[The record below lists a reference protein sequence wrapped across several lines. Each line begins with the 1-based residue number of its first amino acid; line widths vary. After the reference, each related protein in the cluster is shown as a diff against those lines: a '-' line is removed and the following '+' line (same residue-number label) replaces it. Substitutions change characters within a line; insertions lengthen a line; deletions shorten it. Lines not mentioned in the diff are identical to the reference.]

1 MRGRYLLIRTALP
14 VAALALA
21 APALAGPA
29 LAKPPPANHSVDSA
43 GRDSP
48 AKHPPKVH
56 DSVSVGIAYRHG
68 SLILSSAKAGPA
80 KILARSKDGH
90 HNFVASVTLLTPTT
104 TLPLKKLFPKITKG
118 RYRVVVLPGFK
129 DGFLSGRWI
138 TVQ

>member
-1 MRGRYLLIRTALP
+1 MRGRYLLLRTALP
-14 VAALALA
+14 LAALVLT

-29 LAKPPPANHSVDSA
+29 LAKPPPGKHSGDSA
-43 GRDSP
+43 GTDSP
-48 AKHPPKVH
+48 AKHSPKVH
-56 DSVSVGIAYRHG
+56 DGISVGIAYRHG
-68 SLILSSAKAGPA
+68 SLILTSAKAGPA

-104 TLPLKKLFPKITKG
+104 TLPLKKLFPKITTG

-138 TVQ
+138 NVH

>member
-1 MRGRYLLIRTALP
+1 MRGRYLLLRTALP
-14 VAALALA
+14 LAALALIGS
-21 APALAGPA
+21 ALGGPA
-29 LAKPPPANHSVDSA
+29 LAKPPPGKHSGDSA
-43 GRDSP
+43 GGGSP
-48 AKHPPKVH
+48 AKHPPRAH
-56 DSVSVGIAYRHG
+56 DAVSVGIAYRHG

-90 HNFVASVTLLTPTT
+90 HKFVASVTLLTPTT

-138 TVQ
+138 DVH